1 MQKARWT
8 FRMCLIKV
16 VLTEGL
22 CGSCWYKKGFAYTL
36 PMKCAI
42 YFTMFSPADLFLPAL
57 YIKIEKKKKKRV
69 YGSKWLHWKVLG
81 SPNTFSSFP
90 QHIWEFVTNFL
101 KVECKLHSW
110 FKNKYWGN
118 ILSLTG
124 LSWSCHD
131 SWLFIMSVQC
141 NLGNKHHTSCS
152 NCCGSIYFHQDKI

>member
-1 MQKARWT
+1 
-8 FRMCLIKV
+8 MCVIKV

-36 PMKCAI
+36 PKKCAI
-42 YFTMFSPADLFLPAL
+42 YFTMFSPADLIYSFLHYTL
-57 YIKIEKKKKKRV
+57 KWKKKKKCLWFKMASLESVRLSQHLQFLSTAYLRV
-69 YGSKWLHWKVLG
+69 CYK
-81 SPNTFSSFP
+81 
-90 QHIWEFVTNFL
+90 FL

-131 SWLFIMSVQC
+131 SWLFIISVQC
-141 NLGNKHHTSCS
+141 NLGNKQHTSCI